1 MRFVVFGA
9 GAIGGVTGAR
19 LSQAG
24 HDVVLIARGA
34 HRDAIAASG
43 LTLRTP
49 AESVTLDI
57 PVAGDPHDIVWR
69 DDDVVLLTTKS
80 HDTVGA
86 IDALRSAMP
95 NHQVPVVCLQNGVA
109 NERTALRYFANVYAV
124 PVMCP
129 TSHLEPGVVEAS
141 SVPVTGIYDIGRYP
155 TGADA
160 TCDAIAAAF
169 AASTFVSEVRVDV
182 MRWKWSKLIMNLGN
196 SVQAMC
202 APSDAATE
210 LVARA
215 RREATGILRAAGIDF
230 ASAAEDAA
238 RRGDILKPGNI
249 DGKPRCGGSSWQSLA
264 RRSGTIET
272 DYLNGEIVLV
282 ARLHGESAPVNA
294 LLQREAHAAAERH
307 AAPGSVDAAAARRAT
322 RLISPGRRPTATPTL
337 PRFSYLC
344 GNWWAQVALLG
355 CA

>member
-19 LSQAG
+19 LHQAG

-34 HRDAIAASG
+34 HRDAIAANG
-43 LTLRTP
+43 LMLRTP

-57 PVAGDPHDIVWR
+57 PVTGDPHEIVWR

-80 HDTVGA
+80 QDTSGA
-86 IDALRSAMP
+86 IDALRSALP
-95 NHQVPVVCLQNGVA
+95 NGHASIVCLQNGIA
-109 NERTALRYFANVYAV
+109 NERNVLRYFANVYAV

-129 TSHLEPGVVEAS
+129 TSHLEPGIVQAS

-155 TGADA
+155 TGTDA
-160 TCDAIAAAF
+160 TCEAIASAF
-169 AASTFVSEVRVDV
+169 GASTFVSEVRADV
-182 MRWKWSKLIMNLGN
+182 MRWKWSKLIMNIGN

-215 RREATGILRAAGIDF
+215 RREATGVLRAAGIDF
-230 ASAAEDAA
+230 ASSAEDAK
-238 RRGDILKPGNI
+238 RRGDILKPGEI
-249 DGKPRCGGSSWQSLA
+249 DGQPRSGGSSWQSLA
-264 RRSGTIET
+264 RRSGSIET

-294 LLQREAHAAAERH
+294 LLQRAAKAAAERR
-307 AAPGSVDAAAARRAT
+307 AAPGSVDAAT
-322 RLISPGRRPTATPTL
+322 
-337 PRFSYLC
+337 
-344 GNWWAQVALLG
+344 LLG
-355 CA
+355 QLD

>member
-19 LSQAG
+19 LHQGG

-34 HRDAIAASG
+34 HRDAIAANG

-49 AESVTLDI
+49 AESVMLDI
-57 PVAGDPHDIVWR
+57 PVAGDPQDIVWR
-69 DDDVVLLTTKS
+69 GDDVVLLATKS
-80 HDTVGA
+80 QDTSGA
-86 IDALRSAMP
+86 IDALRSALP
-95 NHQVPVVCLQNGVA
+95 NHHVPIVCLQNGVA
-109 NERTALRYFANVYAV
+109 NERNVLRYFENVYAV

-129 TSHLEPGVVEAS
+129 TSHLEPGIVQAS

-155 TGADA
+155 TGTDA
-160 TCDAIAAAF
+160 TCEEVAAAF
-169 AASTFVSEVRVDV
+169 GASTFVSEVRADV

-202 APSDAATE
+202 APSDAASE

-230 ASAAEDAA
+230 ASSAEDAE
-238 RRGDILKPGNI
+238 RRGDILKPGTI
-249 DGKPRCGGSSWQSLA
+249 DGQPRSGGSSWQSLA
-264 RRSGTIET
+264 RRSGSIET

-282 ARLHGESAPVNA
+282 ARLHGGSAPVNA
-294 LLQREAHAAAERH
+294 LLQRAAKAAAERH
-307 AAPGSVDAAAARRAT
+307 AAPGSVDAAP
-322 RLISPGRRPTATPTL
+322 LL
-337 PRFSYLC
+337 
-344 GNWWAQVALLG
+344 AQLR
-355 CA
+355 